1 MLLLVVPLVV
11 SISFFPIAD
20 IDSRRGGIIHVQP
33 ENLLSLVE
41 SLRAH

>member
-1 MLLLVVPLVV
+1 LRRCG
-11 SISFFPIAD
+11 SR
-20 IDSRRGGIIHVQP
+20 IDLNDRGGVIRVHP